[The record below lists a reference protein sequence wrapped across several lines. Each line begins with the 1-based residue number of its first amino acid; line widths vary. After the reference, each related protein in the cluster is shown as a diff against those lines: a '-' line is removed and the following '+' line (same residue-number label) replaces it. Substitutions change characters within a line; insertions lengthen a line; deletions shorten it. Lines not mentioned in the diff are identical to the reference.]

1 MEELGFF
8 NLKKAVSVSS
18 YQDLLL
24 SLFFGCVMWVA
35 LSQSISRRHGRRGC
49 WMRSLCALQRLV
61 SPLPVIRLALH
72 SNT

>member
-35 LSQSISRRHGRRGC
+35 LS
-49 WMRSLCALQRLV
+49 
-61 SPLPVIRLALH
+61 
-72 SNT
+72 